1 MPSPPNANS
10 FYFISKGGRGKK
22 KLGDIFA
29 SEEYSCCSFYILFNL
44 KKKKIKKRP
53 YNRERM
59 KPYIYRPNFKNV
71 SIQVQQW
78 LGTKYTPKKIENL
91 KNNSCNQYKQ
101 LQDFEAK

>member
-44 KKKKIKKRP
+44 EKKGHIINDLRK
-53 YNRERM
+53 NETL
-59 KPYIYRPNFKNV
+59 YRPNFKKV